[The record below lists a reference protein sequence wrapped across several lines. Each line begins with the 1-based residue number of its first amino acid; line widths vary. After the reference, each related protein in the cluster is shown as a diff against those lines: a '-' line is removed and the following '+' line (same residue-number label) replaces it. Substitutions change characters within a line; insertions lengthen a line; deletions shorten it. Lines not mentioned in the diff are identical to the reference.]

1 MNFDNLKN
9 ESNKLVQFAN
19 ESTQRVGEIY
29 NENKPYINNAGSG
42 LWNVFR
48 YILGGIFA
56 FMSLSCLIGVFVVF
70 GFMGADSDFPPV
82 SEMNFYFDNDSM
94 KYIIMALITLGSLIP
109 AIFGLLSIKLI
120 SPKTKLRN
128 TGWVIG
134 ALFLAL
140 ISLGTYFGISM
151 ARKMFLKGHKED
163 TEEVA
168 INKIRQYL
176 CRCKAGKYSSKLQ
189 GYDDDLY
196 SDKIS
201 VLKKTGSMW
210 M

>member
-1 MNFDNLKN
+1 LGGITKSRDSSRFPENEGKPMNFDNLKN

-48 YILGGIFA
+48 YIGWNLRIH
-56 FMSLSCLIGVFVVF
+56 VFILF
-70 GFMGADSDFPPV
+70 NRSICSIRLHGSRQRFPPV
-82 SEMNFYFDNDSM
+82 SKMNFYFDNDSM

-109 AIFGLLSIKLI
+109 AMIFGLLSIKLI

-151 ARKMFLKGHKED
+151 ARQEMFVKVMK
-163 TEEVA
+163 
-168 INKIRQYL
+168 KIR
-176 CRCKAGKYSSKLQ
+176 KKLPSTQ
-189 GYDDDLY
+189 NL
-196 SDKIS
+196 
-201 VLKKTGSMW
+201 TAFM
-210 M
+210 

>member
-109 AIFGLLSIKLI
+109 AMIFGLLSIKLI

-151 ARKMFLKGHKED
+151 ARK
-163 TEEVA
+163 
-168 INKIRQYL
+168 
-176 CRCKAGKYSSKLQ
+176 CS
-189 GYDDDLY
+189 
-196 SDKIS
+196 
-201 VLKKTGSMW
+201 
-210 M
+210 